1 MKEIDKIALI
11 YLKDGKILSTLS
23 KGKDTYYI
31 PGGKREGNESDIET
45 LIRECKEE
53 LTIDIVQDSVKY
65 YGTFEAQAH
74 GKVEGILVRM
84 ICYTAE
90 FKGEI
95 KPSSEIQ
102 EIRWLDYGNLNK
114 ISPVDKL
121 IFKDLYE
128 KELLGKNIMIQ
139 GKDYIG
145 VGCGA
150 FIVNDNNELLLQL
163 RNKAPEKEY
172 WCIPGGRVEL
182 FEKMEDTVK
191 REVMEETGVEIE
203 IIDLLGICNHI
214 VENENVHWMSPSFL
228 CKIVKGVP
236 EIKEPTKHLDL
247 KWFKLDNLPEK
258 LTITTKVAVDN
269 YNKYIEKKVGK

>member
-1 MKEIDKIALI
+1 MKEIDKIAFI

-31 PGGKREGNESDIET
+31 PGGKREENETDIET

-53 LTIDIVQDSVKY
+53 LTIDILEDSVKY

-74 GKVEGILVRM
+74 GKAEGILVRM
-84 ICYTAE
+84 TCYIAE
-90 FKGEI
+90 FKGEL
-95 KPSSEIQ
+95 KTSSEVQ
-102 EIRWLDYGNLNK
+102 EIRWLDYSDLDK

-128 KELLGKNIMIQ
+128 KKLLGQNIMMQ
-139 GKDYIG
+139 GRDYIG

-150 FIVNDNNELLLQL
+150 FIVNENNKVLLQL
-163 RNKAPEKEY
+163 RNKAPEKGY
-172 WCIPGGRVEL
+172 WCILGGRVEL
-182 FEKMEDTVK
+182 FEKIEDTVK

-214 VENENVHWMSPSFL
+214 VESENVHWMSPSFL
-228 CKIVKGVP
+228 CKIIKGVP
-236 EIKEPTKHLDL
+236 EIKEPTNHLDL
-247 KWFKLDNLPEK
+247 KWFKLNNLPEK